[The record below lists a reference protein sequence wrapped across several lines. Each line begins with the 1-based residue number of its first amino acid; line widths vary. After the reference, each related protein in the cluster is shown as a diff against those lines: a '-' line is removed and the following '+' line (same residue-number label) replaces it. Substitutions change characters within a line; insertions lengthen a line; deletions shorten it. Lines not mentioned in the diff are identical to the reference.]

1 MVVTV
6 CSANNVATETPER
19 GLTGCILV
27 QTKADSVESSM
38 ATEIEQQL
46 NAELKDAMRSGDG
59 VRRDAVRM
67 LLSALKYEA
76 IELQRPLEAD
86 DVEQVVLR
94 IAKRHRDSIDQ
105 FKKGN
110 RPDLVEHEEQ
120 QLAVVE
126 RFARQ
131 QMMSREEIEAVVRE
145 TMAELD
151 VSGPRAMGPIMTAL
165 SQRLRGKADMRLVN
179 EVVRST
185 LAASGAHSMICSPP
199 YAGVSR

>member
-1 MVVTV
+1 
-6 CSANNVATETPER
+6 
-19 GLTGCILV
+19 
-27 QTKADSVESSM
+27 
-38 ATEIEQQL
+38 
-46 NAELKDAMRSGDG
+46 MRSGDE

-76 IELQRPLEAD
+76 IELQRPLSAD

-110 RPDLVEHEEQ
+110 RPDLVTHEEE

-126 RFARQ
+126 RFAKQ
-131 QMMSREEIEAVVRE
+131 QMMSRDEIEAAVRE
-145 TMAELD
+145 TMSELN

-165 SQRLRGKADMRLVN
+165 SQRLRDKADMRLVS
-179 EVVRST
+179 EVVRSI
-185 LAASGAHSMICSPP
+185 LAASGT
-199 YAGVSR
+199 GSR

>member
-6 CSANNVATETPER
+6 RSVNNVATETPER
-19 GLTGCILV
+19 GLTGCILD
-27 QTKADSVESSM
+27 QTTADSVESSM

-46 NAELKDAMRSGDG
+46 DAELKDAMRSGDG

-131 QMMSREEIEAVVRE
+131 QMMSRGEIEAVVRE

-165 SQRLRGKADMRLVN
+165 SPRLRDKADMRLVN
-179 EVVRST
+179 EVVRSI
-185 LAASGAHSMICSPP
+185 LAASGAGSH
-199 YAGVSR
+199 

>member
-6 CSANNVATETPER
+6 RSVNNVATETPEP
-19 GLTGCILV
+19 GVTGCILV
-27 QTKADSVESSM
+27 QTTAIPVESSM

-67 LLSALKYEA
+67 LLSALKYES
-76 IELQRPLEAD
+76 IELQRPLEAY

-185 LAASGAHSMICSPP
+185 LAASGAGSH
-199 YAGVSR
+199 